1 MPNSDFQRHSFLGG
15 EVSPS
20 LYERADMEK
29 FGKWFSNAENI
40 RFRETGAFRNRSG
53 FVKIADTKFNTEGQ
67 IIKLLSFAFNDEE
80 AFVVELGP
88 NYARFYRNGLPIMNG
103 AVPYELETSFA
114 SFDENDIKYAQAGD
128 TIFITHPQYG
138 IYELARLQANGSNWE
153 WRKFNAK
160 LLPMKEENTDESKTM
175 SLTNFTQD
183 VKTIS
188 LANPVSSVYN
198 NVSFTFDGNV
208 VYTATTATLSEL
220 YNGITTAIGNQYRTT
235 LEDTTLSIA
244 SAEAL
249 GSVPDFSI
257 TFNATQQVQQ
267 TVTKDV
273 KLMYREGN
281 SKTSDVMSFASW
293 QYLDSIYVKV
303 MVNPFNSNTT
313 SPSSQVVFEGTKSL
327 SASTIAQSAQ
337 LAIGYGYFSVEW
349 KIAASKSHV
358 IGSYGTWSSA
368 GASVDFSTNSLTYT
382 LNKTLRSENASTN
395 YYFQATIRLNGHNDQ
410 VNSYTYNS
418 VTSSTTTN
426 YYLLTC
432 SSNEFANVDKDDC
445 VLVKHAIDTNQLTG
459 SYNAAGT
466 YTLGPVRSDGNWRFY
481 TLGNWKGHIV
491 IQYSTDNQQTWV
503 DYYEWSSQD
512 TNDTPANINT
522 SGSLIADDLVWFRV
536 VATVTATGTK
546 PLQVFFT
553 TNSFEINSY
562 YKVLFK
568 NSDSQVVVECVKNDV
583 GLFTNKMQWRLP
595 AFSSHE
601 GWPQTVAFYQNRLF
615 FGKDYIVYGSRSNDF
630 WDFYEPVK
638 LQADDPITMSLLSQ
652 KVNNIRNLVTQRS
665 FFTFTAGGEFGI
677 GSEGALTQSDKYL
690 KPFSANGSAP
700 CNPVLISDKVLFVDK
715 SYNSIRALQYSLEAD
730 GYEAPDITLTLR
742 ALLENERI
750 ISTDI
755 IYEEKEALFLSNT
768 GIIWVLKYITDQNVL
783 AWSHWRHAAGKITN
797 ICVVPNGAKHDLY
810 IAVEDDGKKWIELL
824 NRNEYMDTVEYFNA
838 TSEEKVSVTGSTGD
852 QKIIIQGNK
861 RYKVVV
867 DGNGQVDT
875 PEDTT
880 ASFKVGSAYVSDA
893 TMLAPVVQ
901 LSEYHHGNYEVKTP
915 FKVFFYYLN
924 SYGFKVGVNEDEK
937 MPIKWIPADVKQP
950 DNADLTSGKK
960 SVLIPSRF
968 EDSARV
974 SFVQD
979 EPFPMEIA
987 DVLIQTD
994 YGGK

>member
-29 FGKWFSNAENI
+29 FGKWFSTAENI

-53 FVKIADTKFNTEGQ
+53 FVKVANTKYNLAGEP
-67 IIKLLSFAFNDEE
+67 IKLLSFSFNDEE
-80 AFVVELGP
+80 SFLVELGTG
-88 NYARFYRNGLPIMNG
+88 YARFYRNGLPIMDGN
-103 AVPYELETSFA
+103 APYELQTPFTELP
-114 SFDENDIKYAQAGD
+114 ENDLKYAQAGD
-128 TIFITHPQYG
+128 TIFIAHPKFG
-138 IYELARLQANGSNWE
+138 IYELARLQSDGSAWE
-153 WRKFNAK
+153 FKKFNADII
-160 LLPMKEENTDESKTM
+160 PMKEENEKKNS
-175 SLTNFTQD
+175 
-183 VKTIS
+183 
-188 LANPVSSVYN
+188 
-198 NVSFTFDGNV
+198 
-208 VYTATTATLSEL
+208 
-220 YNGITTAIGNQYRTT
+220 
-235 LEDTTLSIA
+235 TLSIA
-244 SAEAL
+244 QYSGTIKKVSIAIPPNALQQYISPSFYYNSVLVFHAEKCSADELFNGIKDAL
-249 GSVPDFSI
+249 LEISSTLNVVLKGDEISILEKDTQKTLYDFSI
-257 TFNATQQVQQ
+257 TYSYKYYTSHTVFDYQKTYTATSITTSVSYAAFESLSSLKIDAFAEGYVSSVTVDLSSYPTLNQALNAINGQGSFSNE
-267 TVTKDV
+267 DV
-273 KLMYREGN
+273 
-281 SKTSDVMSFASW
+281 
-293 QYLDSIYVKV
+293 
-303 MVNPFNSNTT
+303 SNTGALVDTTNQTIYMVTTT
-313 SPSSQVVFEGTKSL
+313 SNQEYHRLRGRLMLTGM
-327 SASTIAQSAQ
+327 IA
-337 LAIGYGYFSVEW
+337 
-349 KIAASKSHV
+349 H
-358 IGSYGTWSSA
+358 TP
-368 GASVDFSTNSLTYT
+368 
-382 LNKTLRSENASTN
+382 
-395 YYFQATIRLNGHNDQ
+395 
-410 VNSYTYNS
+410 S
-418 VTSSTTTN
+418 VTNNSTTESTAGKYIMTATDSLFFN
-426 YYLLTC
+426 KLQ
-432 SSNEFANVDKDDC
+432 ADDTI
-445 VLVKHAIDTNQLTG
+445 LVKHAIDTNQLTG

-481 TLGNWKGHIV
+481 TLGNWKGNIV

-536 VATVTATGTK
+536 TSTVTATGTK

-562 YKVLFK
+562 YKIMFQ
-568 NSDSQVVVECVKNDV
+568 NSGTSAMVECVKNDI
-583 GLFTNKMQWRLP
+583 GLFTNNFQWRLP
-595 AFSSHE
+595 AFSNAE

-630 WDFYEPVK
+630 WDFYEPIK

-677 GSEGALTQSDKYL
+677 GSEGALTQNDKYL

-700 CNPVLISDKVLFVDK
+700 CSPVLISDKVLFVDK

-768 GIIWVLKYITDQNVL
+768 GTIWVLKYITDQNVL
-783 AWSHWRHAAGKITN
+783 AWSHWKHAAGKITN

-824 NRNEYMDTVEYFNA
+824 DRNEYMDTVEYFNA
-838 TSEEKVSVTGSTGD
+838 TSDAKVSVTGATGD

-867 DGNGQVDT
+867 DENGQVDT

-880 ASFKVGSAYVSDA
+880 ASFKVGSAYVSNA

-924 SYGFKVGVNEDEK
+924 SYGFKVGVEESEK
-937 MPIKWIPADVKQP
+937 MAIEWQP
-950 DNADLTSGKK
+950 VNADIDDESSLTSGKK

-968 EDSARV
+968 EGSARV
-974 SFVQD
+974 SFVQE
-979 EPFPMEIA
+979 EPYPMEVA

-994 YGGK
+994 FGGK

>member
-1 MPNSDFQRHSFLGG
+1 
-15 EVSPS
+15 
-20 LYERADMEK
+20 MEK
-29 FGKWFSNAENI
+29 FGKWFAKAENI
-40 RFRETGAFRNRSG
+40 RFRETGAFRNRCG
-53 FVKIADTKFNTEGQ
+53 FVKVANTRRNYAGQ
-67 IIKLLSFAFNDEE
+67 IIKLLSFSFNDEE
-80 AFVVELGP
+80 SFLVELGP
-88 NYARFYRNGLPIMNG
+88 NYARFYRNGIPIMAGN
-103 AVPYELETSFA
+103 VPYELTTTFPSLPEE
-114 SFDENDIKYAQAGD
+114 DLKYAQAGD
-128 TIFITHPQYG
+128 TIFITHPKFG
-138 IYELARLQANGSNWE
+138 IYELARLQADGSSWE
-153 WRKFNAK
+153 WKKFNSDI
-160 LLPMKEENTDESKTM
+160 LPMKEENEKSDST
-175 SLTNFTQD
+175 L
-183 VKTIS
+183 S
-188 LANPVSSVYN
+188 LAQYSGTIKKINIAIPPNAIQKYISPSFVY
-198 NVSFTFDGNV
+198 DGNIIFSAAESTVDELFTGIKTALLDISDTLNV
-208 VYTATTATLSEL
+208 VLEGNNIVVSEKDM
-220 YNGITTAIGNQYRTT
+220 TKTP
-235 LEDTTLSIA
+235 S
-244 SAEAL
+244 
-249 GSVPDFSI
+249 DFSI
-257 TFNATQQVQQ
+257 SYNYKYYTSY
-267 TVTKDV
+267 TVVDTH
-273 KLMYREGN
+273 
-281 SKTSDVMSFASW
+281 KTSSVPSITTTVSYAQFELLSSLQIYAYGYGDNPDMTIDFSPYHSLDQALDVINGQGSFSNRYTANTGALVNRSD
-293 QYLDSIYVKV
+293 QTIYMTTSRQQGSGAMIEGLLRLTGVI
-303 MVNPFNSNTT
+303 SNT
-313 SPSSQVVFEGTKSL
+313 SSVS
-327 SASTIAQSAQ
+327 
-337 LAIGYGYFSVEW
+337 
-349 KIAASKSHV
+349 
-358 IGSYGTWSSA
+358 
-368 GASVDFSTNSLTYT
+368 N
-382 LNKTLRSENASTN
+382 N
-395 YYFQATIRLNGHNDQ
+395 
-410 VNSYTYNS
+410 
-418 VTSSTTTN
+418 STTETGLIAGE
-426 YYLLTC
+426 YTM
-432 SSNEFANVDKDDC
+432 SSSDVLFFNKLQGNDT
-445 VLVKHAIDTNQLTG
+445 VLVKHAIDQQSLNGNYGTG
-459 SYNAAGT
+459 T
-466 YTLGPVRSDGNWRFY
+466 HTLGPVRSDGNWRAY
-481 TLGNWKGHIV
+481 NLGNWAGKV
-491 IQYSTDNQQTWV
+491 QIQYSTDNQATWV
-503 DYYEWSSQD
+503 DYYSWASEDQNQPYNNS
-512 TNDTPANINT
+512 T
-522 SGSLIADDLVWFRV
+522 SGSLTTTDLVWFRV
-536 VATVTATGTK
+536 VLTVTAGTIRF
-546 PLQVFFT
+546 FFT
-553 TNSFEINSY
+553 ANSFEVNSY
-562 YKVLFK
+562 YKILFK
-568 NSDSQVVVECVKNDV
+568 NSDSSAVVECVKNDI
-583 GLFTNKMQWRLP
+583 GLFSNNYQWRLP
-595 AFSSHE
+595 AFSNAE

-615 FGKDYIVYGSRSNDF
+615 FGKDYIIYGSRNNDF
-630 WDFYEPVK
+630 WDFYEPIK

-677 GSEGALTQSDKYL
+677 GSEGALTQNDKYL

-768 GIIWVLKYITDQNVL
+768 GTIWVLKYITDQNVL

-861 RYKVVV
+861 RYTVVV
-867 DGNGQVDT
+867 DENGQVDT

>member
-40 RFRETGAFRNRSG
+40 RFRETGAFRNRCG
-53 FVKIADTKFNTEGQ
+53 FVKVADTKYNTAGQ

-80 AFVVELGP
+80 SFLIEMGP
-88 NYARFYRNGLPIMNG
+88 NYIRFYRNGEPIIVG
-103 AVPYELETSFA
+103 DVPYELSTIFSSF
-114 SFDENDIKYAQAGD
+114 SVDDLKYAQAGD
-128 TIFITHPQYG
+128 TIFIVHPQYG
-138 IYELARLQANGSNWE
+138 IYELIRLLSDGTQWE
-153 WRKFNAK
+153 FRKFK
-160 LLPMKEENTDESKTM
+160 TDIFPMKEQNDDTSKTVT
-175 SLTNFTQD
+175 LTD
-183 VKTIS
+183 VPIS
-188 LANPVSSVYN
+188 GKRCSILNVNSTSFSNIVFVFNSDTLINGEDFVSSDV
-198 NVSFTFDGNV
+198 
-208 VYTATTATLSEL
+208 L
-220 YNGITTAIGNQYRTT
+220 
-235 LEDTTLSIA
+235 LE
-244 SAEAL
+244 
-249 GSVPDFSI
+249 
-257 TFNATQQVQQ
+257 
-267 TVTKDV
+267 
-273 KLMYREGN
+273 
-281 SKTSDVMSFASW
+281 
-293 QYLDSIYVKV
+293 
-303 MVNPFNSNTT
+303 
-313 SPSSQVVFEGTKSL
+313 
-327 SASTIAQSAQ
+327 TIQS
-337 LAIGYGYFSVEW
+337 
-349 KIAASKSHV
+349 V
-358 IGSYGTWSSA
+358 IGSDYNAYIKDNYLYILPVEAGIVVPSFSLSFESSYLEDIVASAYGNPDTSASIYNWEMDLNLSGFTRLNRITVYGTWHRGTVIVNTAIDISA
-368 GASVDFSTNSLTYT
+368 NTLAAGVEEANGKLGWRHNTFSGHNYCIGDPLVMNEARNSLHIRMGNHATGHRMYVTYT
-382 LNKTLRSENASTN
+382 AYGKVLR
-395 YYFQATIRLNGHNDQ
+395 Q
-410 VNSYTYNS
+410 NSYSYNS
-418 VTSSTTTN
+418 EDISASETQQILTASFDLFSS
-426 YYLLTC
+426 LVPGE
-432 SSNEFANVDKDDC
+432 S
-445 VLVKHAIDTNQLTG
+445 VLVKHSIDTQELKGKYESTG
-459 SYNAAGT
+459 T
-466 YTLGPVRSDGNWRFY
+466 FTLGPIKSDGNWRFY
-481 TLGNWKGHIV
+481 TLGNWAGDIT
-491 IQYSTDNQQTWV
+491 IQYSTDNGSTWV
-503 DYYEWSSQD
+503 DYYKWTSQEAK
-512 TNDTPANINT
+512 NAPANINT
-522 SGSLIADDLVWFRV
+522 SGSLVTDDLVLFRV
-536 VATVTATGTK
+536 VSIVTATK
-546 PLQVFFT
+546 PDNTVPCQVFFVA
-553 TNSFEINSY
+553 NSFAVNSY
-562 YKVLFK
+562 YKILFK
-568 NSDSQVVVECVKNDV
+568 NSFTSAVVECVKNDV
-583 GLFTNKMQWRLP
+583 GTFSNKYEWRLP
-595 AFSSHE
+595 AFSNAE

-630 WDFYEPVK
+630 WDFYEPIK

-768 GIIWVLKYITDQNVL
+768 GTIWVLKYITDQNVL

-810 IAVEDDGKKWIELL
+810 IAVEDDGRKWIELL
-824 NRNEYMDTVEYFNA
+824 DRNEYMDTVEYFNA
-838 TSEEKVSVTGSTGD
+838 TSDDKVSVSGSTGD

-867 DGNGQVDT
+867 DENGQIDT

-880 ASFKVGSAYVSDA
+880 ASFKVGSAYVSEA

-974 SFVQD
+974 SFVQN
-979 EPFPMEIA
+979 EPFPMEVA

-994 YGGK
+994 FGGK